1 MVLTDALHARLL
13 LTGAMIYLCAEFV
26 MGPAGLEWIARDP
39 SRHSSLLKGI
49 AESAML
55 ISLFTAGLKGGGV
68 ALLDR
73 RWMLPLRLALISMGV
88 TIGLITAV
96 GV

>member
-1 MVLTDALHARLL
+1 M
-13 LTGAMIYLCAEFV
+13 
-26 MGPAGLEWIARDP
+26 
-39 SRHSSLLKGI
+39 RHSSLLKGI

-55 ISLFTAGLKGGGV
+55 ISLFTVGLKVGGV

-73 RWMLPLRLALISMGV
+73 RWMLPLRLALISRGV